1 MILTDVL
8 KMPLL
13 GVLIHMNR
21 SYKPV
26 SSIYYLYR
34 PEILLKI
41 KSNASQKDFKNAARY
56 ITFTPKMNSL
66 EKIGLNGKNEQIR
79 GRLDFRS
86 RFLDFRS
93 RFWYEL

>member
-41 KSNASQKDFKNAARY
+41 KSEASQ
-56 ITFTPKMNSL
+56 NSIKL
-66 EKIGLNGKNEQIR
+66 TVALA
-79 GRLDFRS
+79 
-86 RFLDFRS
+86 
-93 RFWYEL
+93 